1 MLFIQVKKAG
11 DNFSYLLADETT
23 EEVAIIDPSR
33 NGKEIERIIKEK
45 GFKLRYILLTHHHP
59 DHVGDAYELKER
71 LGGLVAAHSLSNA
84 RKDVT
89 LEGGDL
95 LEVGSVR
102 LEILHTPGHTPDSI
116 SILAGKKLMTGDTLF
131 VGECGRTDLPGGD
144 PAKMFDSL
152 LRKISGLEDDVE
164 IYPGHDYGPRPS
176 STVGEEKATNFT
188 LKKRTLGEFVRF
200 MEEP

>member
-23 EEVAIIDPSR
+23 EEVAVIDPSR

-84 RKDVT
+84 KKDVT

>member
-23 EEVAIIDPSR
+23 EEVAVIDPSR

-84 RKDVT
+84 KKDVT

-116 SILAGKKLMTGDTLF
+116 SILVGKKLMTGDTLF